1 MYLTN
6 LPDHNAPGFNE
17 ALHFSRFKKHNIIFK
32 AASDTGYCERHVGC
46 LSIKTVQNGMEWYGV
61 NHRQIALRP
70 GQFLILND
78 DQEYSCKVDR
88 HSKTTLLSI
97 FFSHAFASTVLLD
110 ASISPETSLDNF
122 HEIGRTIP
130 EFFQTLNNI
139 GPAMQQK
146 LFNLTHTL
154 DQSGYDPDVVDEHLT
169 FLLNDMLRE
178 NKINGDRANSI
189 LSVKPATK
197 TEIYK
202 RLCIAKD
209 FMLTTF
215 MDKPNLALIGRTA
228 CLSVPQL
235 VRQFKVAFGITPHQ
249 YLTQIRLSHAA
260 ELLNGSRTPVN
271 EIALACGFEDNS
283 AFSRAFK
290 SKYAVQPTRF
300 KQASV

>member
-1 MYLTN
+1 MYLTS
-6 LPDHNAPGFNE
+6 LPDHNTPGFDE
-17 ALHFSRFKKHNIIFK
+17 ALHFNKFKKHNIVFK

-46 LSIKTVQNGMEWYGV
+46 LSIKTVQSGLEWYGV
-61 NHRQIALRP
+61 NHRKIALRP

-88 HSKTTLLSI
+88 HSRTTILSI
-97 FFSHAFASTVLLD
+97 FFSHAFASSVLLD
-110 ASISPETSLDNF
+110 ASNSEDASLDNF

-130 EFFQTLNNI
+130 EFFQTLSNI
-139 GPAMQQK
+139 GPKMQQK

-154 DQSGYDPDVVDEHLT
+154 DQIGYEPDVVDEHLT

-178 NKINGDRANSI
+178 NKINVDRANSI
-189 LSVKPATK
+189 RSVKPATK

-209 FMLTTF
+209 FMHATF
-215 MDKPNLALIGRTA
+215 MDKPDLALIGRTA

-235 VRQFKVAFGITPHQ
+235 IRQFKVAFEITPHQ

-260 ELLNGSRTPVN
+260 EQLSLSRTPVN

-290 SKYAVQPTRF
+290 SKYGVQPSRF
-300 KQASV
+300 KKV